1 MFIAASAFE
10 AWKEHVVTVKQIVAE
25 NLCCVRQPLLP
36 TTYIFWREKQYNLLL
51 GQDARARP
59 NREGR
64 RNRER
69 DAAAWTMD
77 FRRTWRRNNDGYVL
91 PTSRAS
97 AFEAWKEHVVTVG
110 QLVAEGRKRYNLL
123 RPIDGCLRD
132 WEVLPLASSD
142 EERDPEEKEAM
153 RILKRWLRMRQMR
166 RYALRVRCNMWKSVL
181 NMWCK
186 LARDAAQR
194 VEEFEMVRSAA
205 MWRVTRDAARAA
217 CGSSN

>member
-10 AWKEHVVTVKQIVAE
+10 AWKQHVVTVKQIVAE
-25 NLCCVRQPLLP
+25 KMCCVRQPLLP
-36 TTYIFWREKQYNLLL
+36 TNYIFWREKQYNLLL

-97 AFEAWKEHVVTVG
+97 AFEAWKEHVVTVK
-110 QLVAEGRKRYNLL
+110 QIVAE
-123 RPIDGCLRD
+123 
-132 WEVLPLASSD
+132 
-142 EERDPEEKEAM
+142 ERNSITFFDRLM
-153 RILKRWLRMRQMR
+153 D
-166 RYALRVRCNMWKSVL
+166 V
-181 NMWCK
+181 
-186 LARDAAQR
+186 
-194 VEEFEMVRSAA
+194 
-205 MWRVTRDAARAA
+205 
-217 CGSSN
+217 